1 MVDGRDSLPPVMR
14 VHQVHHIHQVH
25 FPKGARTM
33 KPCYG
38 GLEAGGTKFNCIV
51 SSGPDDIRAE
61 CRIPTATPAETLGQ
75 AIEFFRGH
83 EIAALGV
90 GCYGP
95 LDLNPGSSTYGKLFA
110 VSKPHWSHADLLGPL
125 RVLGVP
131 LALET
136 DVGIAALGETQWG
149 AAQGCDHMVYLTVG
163 TGIGGA
169 AIVDGKLLHG
179 RLHPEMGHIRISRE
193 PGDDFPGCCPFHGD
207 CLQGLASGKAM
218 QERWGIR
225 ADELPA
231 DHPGLA
237 LEATYLARALATF
250 HYTLSPQRI
259 VLGGGVTMDQP
270 HLLPRVRAEFRRQL
284 AGYSPPDGDLETYI
298 QPAALGNRAGML
310 GAIRLAQLARA

>member
-1 MVDGRDSLPPVMR
+1 MN
-14 VHQVHHIHQVH
+14 
-25 FPKGARTM
+25 
-33 KPCYG
+33 PCYG

-51 SSGPDDIRAE
+51 ATSPDDIRAE
-61 CRIPTATPAETLGQ
+61 CRIATSTPEETLGQ
-75 AIEFFRGH
+75 AIEFFQKH
-83 EIAALGV
+83 PVSALGV

-95 LDLNPGSSTYGKLFA
+95 LDLDLDSPTYGKLFA

-125 RVLGVP
+125 RVLNVP

-136 DVGIAALGETQWG
+136 DVGIAALGEAHWG
-149 AAQGCDHMVYLTVG
+149 AAQDCDHMVYLTVG

-179 RLHPEMGHIRISRE
+179 RLHPEMGHIRISHE
-193 PGDDFPGCCPFHGD
+193 PSDEFAGCCPFHGD
-207 CLQGLASGKAM
+207 CLQGLASGKAISD
-218 QERWGIR
+218 RWGIH

-250 HYTLSPQRI
+250 HYALSPQRF

-270 HLLPRVRAEFRRQL
+270 ALLPLVREKFREQL
-284 AGYSPPDGDLETYI
+284 AGYSPPDDDPARFI
-298 QPAALGNRAGML
+298 QPAGLGNRAGML
-310 GAIRLAQLARA
+310 GAVRLAQLTLAT